1 MKIFLLLLVSFILLG
16 SCGVKKDSEKDFS
29 ETDNA
34 NNVSIDTVQTEKEE
48 TLLTIEAQFID
59 FQLGDASHY
68 SFVDVSGRKWNFS
81 DCNTKNFEFER
92 LLDSAEIN
100 DENQGWGST
109 KELQGKWFKISYSF
123 DDRELYIDGP
133 IGTVQIIQEAEL
145 IEKVSN
151 GNKTNAVPSLEST
164 TMKEPLEGFVYS
176 GNKSPEGSVELVSE
190 LIDPTSYKVSVKST
204 SSNKTIEGVGL
215 SPLKNYWS
223 ENGKYV
229 ILDNVDS
236 YAGSGTYSVV
246 LLNVESVKYVSID
259 MDQLFDGI
267 DVGDREM
274 LYIKNIVWLNDQS
287 FFIESYVGYLGYSG
301 HPGID
306 ANLKTKLG
314 DKFANTDDIVTLPIR
329 KYTIN

>member
-1 MKIFLLLLVSFILLG
+1 M
-16 SCGVKKDSEKDFS
+16 
-29 ETDNA
+29 N
-34 NNVSIDTVQTEKEE
+34 
-48 TLLTIEAQFID
+48 
-59 FQLGDASHY
+59 
-68 SFVDVSGRKWNFS
+68 
-81 DCNTKNFEFER
+81 
-92 LLDSAEIN
+92 
-100 DENQGWGST
+100 
-109 KELQGKWFKISYSF
+109 
-123 DDRELYIDGP
+123 
-133 IGTVQIIQEAEL
+133 
-145 IEKVSN
+145 
-151 GNKTNAVPSLEST
+151 
-164 TMKEPLEGFVYS
+164 EPLEGFVYS

-190 LIDPTSYKVSVKST
+190 LIDPTSYKVIMKSA
-204 SSNKTIEGVGL
+204 SSNKIVEGVEL

-259 MDQLFDGI
+259 MDQLFEGI

-306 ANLKTKLG
+306 ANLKAKLG
-314 DKFANTDDIVTLPIR
+314 DKFANTDDIVALPIR